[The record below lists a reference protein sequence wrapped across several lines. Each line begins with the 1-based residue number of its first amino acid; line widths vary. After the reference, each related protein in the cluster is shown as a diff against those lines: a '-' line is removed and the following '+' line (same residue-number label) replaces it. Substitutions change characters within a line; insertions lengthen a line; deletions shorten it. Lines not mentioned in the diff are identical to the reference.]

1 MNKNIVI
8 ISVEDD
14 PGHAV
19 LIEKNLRKSE
29 IVKEIIKFN
38 NGEDALNFLLKKST
52 PHRQKDVQYV
62 LLLDIRMP
70 KIDGLEVLKQVK
82 EDDELKKMPV
92 IMLTTTDDPKE
103 IELCYKL
110 GCNNYITKPVDY
122 NKFSDILKNLDSFLK
137 ILKLPAINGEKIEYH
152 FFKN

>member
-1 MNKNIVI
+1 MDKKIVI

-19 LIEKNLRKSE
+19 LIEKNLKNSE
-29 IVKEIIKFN
+29 IIKDIIKFN
-38 NGEDALNFLLKKST
+38 NGEDALNFLLKKTS
-52 PHRQKDVQYV
+52 PHRQKNVQYV
-62 LLLDIRMP
+62 LLLDIKMP
-70 KIDGLEVLKQVK
+70 RVDGIEVLRKVK

-122 NKFSDILKNLDSFLK
+122 NKFSDIISNLDNFLK
-137 ILKLPAINGEKIEYH
+137 IVKLPSINGEGIECH
-152 FFKN
+152 FFNN

>member
-1 MNKNIVI
+1 MDKKIVI

-19 LIEKNLRKSE
+19 LIEKNLKNSE
-29 IVKEIIKFN
+29 IIKDIIKFN
-38 NGEDALNFLLKKST
+38 NGEDALNFLLKKTS
-52 PHRQKDVQYV
+52 PHRQKNVQYV

-70 KIDGLEVLKQVK
+70 RVDGIEVLRKVK
-82 EDDELKKMPV
+82 EDEELKKMPV

-122 NKFSDILKNLDSFLK
+122 NKFSDIICHLDNFLK
-137 ILKLPAINGEKIEYH
+137 IVKLPSINGENMEYH
-152 FFKN
+152 FFNN